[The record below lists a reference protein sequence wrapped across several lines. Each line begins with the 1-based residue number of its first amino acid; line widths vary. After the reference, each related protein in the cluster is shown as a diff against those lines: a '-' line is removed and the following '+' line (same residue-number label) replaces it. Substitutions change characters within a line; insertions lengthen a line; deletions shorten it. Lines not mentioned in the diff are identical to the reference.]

1 MKFSNIFSRLFGKL
15 VRVHFPPFLQRYINN
30 FYVRYFKID
39 MSEYN
44 APNTY
49 PTLNALFTRELQY
62 TRCLQNTPFN
72 LVSPTDSLI
81 IESGKIYNNQALQI
95 KGKIYSINELLGEYE
110 QSFNTYS
117 FVNLYLSPRDYHH
130 YHAPCDLEI
139 LEARYFSGTL
149 LPVNIPSL
157 QKHNNLY
164 VMNERVV
171 LKVRFLYNQSIA
183 YYVAVGALNV
193 GKMRFCFDST
203 IQTNASMGNNI
214 YQYKQPIFIQAGEE
228 IGCFEMGST
237 VVLIAQAN
245 FLVKAGD
252 NVKMGQEIATLPK
265 ETVL

>member
-1 MKFSNIFSRLFGKL
+1 MKFSNTFSRLFGKL

-44 APNTY
+44 APHTY

-95 KGKIYSINELLGEYE
+95 KGKNYSINELLGEYE

-139 LEARYFSGTL
+139 LEARYFSGIL
-149 LPVNIPSL
+149 LPVNIPS
-157 QKHNNLY
+157 
-164 VMNERVV
+164 
-171 LKVRFLYNQSIA
+171 A

-265 ETVL
+265 ETVS